1 MIFLD
6 LYLIISKCMF
16 HSKTKRQTDKTQRS
30 SLTLRR
36 IQCYVYVQNRFIHTQ
51 FTKKYKRNSG
61 LPKNS
66 SQWREFLTNF
76 DCRAQLVKLA
86 GDGAQFPFIILM
98 TGTLVC
104 LLSVTGEFGVSTN
117 NSPRLWTWTLEQYS
131 IVSLFTHQSI
141 FSTLLIQCLLNLS
154 LIFQKFFF

>member
-51 FTKKYKRNSG
+51 FTKKYKREILGYQKIPPSEE
-61 LPKNS
+61 S
-66 SQWREFLTNF
+66 S
-76 DCRAQLVKLA
+76 
-86 GDGAQFPFIILM
+86 
-98 TGTLVC
+98 
-104 LLSVTGEFGVSTN
+104 
-117 NSPRLWTWTLEQYS
+117 
-131 IVSLFTHQSI
+131 
-141 FSTLLIQCLLNLS
+141 
-154 LIFQKFFF
+154 

>member
-1 MIFLD
+1 MYKTD
-6 LYLIISKCMF
+6 LY
-16 HSKTKRQTDKTQRS
+16 
-30 SLTLRR
+30 TLNLPKN
-36 IQCYVYVQNRFIHTQ
+36 I
-51 FTKKYKRNSG
+51 KRNSR

-141 FSTLLIQCLLNLS
+141 FSTLLIQCLLNVTHIPKILFLNSKIVKKKLKKISRINTLDKQLLQALS
-154 LIFQKFFF
+154 DSV

>member
-36 IQCYVYVQNRFIHTQ
+36 IQCI
-51 FTKKYKRNSG
+51 KRNSR